1 MLKLK
6 DMKTDLQKILA
17 ITGEQGLFTYV
28 SQARN
33 GMIAESMLT
42 GRRSVFGPHAK
53 VSSLSDISIY
63 TEDGETPLKEV
74 LLKMK
79 DVLGEADAP
88 DAKSEAK
95 VIKEFFG
102 KALPGYDADRFYVS
116 HMKKVLTWYNLLKK
130 YASLDFEEPAGDET
144 QPAESGEEPKEEK

>member
-1 MLKLK
+1 
-6 DMKTDLQKILA
+6 MKTDLQKILA

-63 TEDGETPLKEV
+63 TEDGETPLKDV

-79 DVLGEADAP
+79 EALGEAEAP
-88 DAKSEAK
+88 DSKSPNNVLED
-95 VIKEFFG
+95 FFG
-102 KALPGYDADRFYVS
+102 KVLPGYDSDRFYPS
-116 HMKKVLTWYNLLKK
+116 HMKKVVGWYNILKK
-130 YASLDFEEPAGDET
+130 YASLDFEDE
-144 QPAESGEEPKEEK
+144 EEKKEEEPKEEK

>member
-1 MLKLK
+1 MLKIK

-63 TEDGETPLKEV
+63 TEDGETPLKDV

-88 DAKSEAK
+88 DAKSDAK
-95 VIKEFFG
+95 VIKEFFD

-130 YASLDFEEPAGDET
+130 YASLDFEEPAEEEG
-144 QPAESGEEPKEEK
+144 QQAEGGEEPKEEK

>member
-1 MLKLK
+1 
-6 DMKTDLQKILA
+6 MKTDLQKILS
-17 ITGEQGLFTYV
+17 ITGEPGLFTYV

-63 TEDGETPLKEV
+63 TEDGETPLKDV

-79 DVLGEADAP
+79 EILGDSDAP
-88 DAKSEAK
+88 DSKSDSK
-95 VIKEFFG
+95 VLKEFFG
-102 KALPGYDADRFYVS
+102 KALPGYDEDRFYPS
-116 HMKKVLTWYNLLKK
+116 HMKKVVSWYNVLKK
-130 YASLDFEEPAGDET
+130 YASLDFEDGNAGEQQDAGDT
-144 QPAESGEEPKEEK
+144 VEEK

>member
-1 MLKLK
+1 
-6 DMKTDLQKILA
+6 MKTDLQQILS
-17 ITGEQGLFTYV
+17 ITGEPGLFRYV

-33 GMIAESMLT
+33 GMIAESLVT

-79 DVLGEADAP
+79 EALGEDSAP
-88 DAKSEAK
+88 GAKSDAK
-95 VIKEFFG
+95 ILKEFFS
-102 KALPGYDADRFYVS
+102 KVLPGYDGDRFYPS
-116 HMKKVLTWYNLLKK
+116 HMKKVVSWYNVLRQ
-130 YASLDFEEPAGDET
+130 YASLDFEEPSEDGKDGEDTET
-144 QPAESGEEPKEEK
+144 KEGE

>member
-1 MLKLK
+1 MLKIK
-6 DMKTDLQKILA
+6 DMKTNLQKILA

-88 DAKSEAK
+88 DAKSDSK
-95 VIKEFFG
+95 VIKEFFD

-116 HMKKVLTWYNLLKK
+116 HMKKVVTWYNLLKK
-130 YASLDFEEPAGDET
+130 YASLDFEEPDGDEDK
-144 QPAESGEEPKEEK
+144 PAESGEESKEER

>member
-1 MLKLK
+1 MLKIK

-79 DVLGEADAP
+79 DVLGP
-88 DAKSEAK
+88 T
-95 VIKEFFG
+95 
-102 KALPGYDADRFYVS
+102 VS
-116 HMKKVLTWYNLLKK
+116 MCRT
-130 YASLDFEEPAGDET
+130 
-144 QPAESGEEPKEEK
+144 

>member
-1 MLKLK
+1 MLKIK
-6 DMKTDLQKILA
+6 DMKTNLQKILA

-74 LLKMK
+74 LLN
-79 DVLGEADAP
+79 
-88 DAKSEAK
+88 KSDPK
-95 VIKEFFG
+95 VIKEFFD

-116 HMKKVLTWYNLLKK
+116 HMKKVVTWYNLLKK
-130 YASLDFEEPAGDET
+130 YASLDFEEPAEEEG
-144 QPAESGEEPKEEK
+144 QQAEGGEEPKEEK